1 MDEKSIS
8 RAGFQTPDL
17 DYSVVVPVYNSEE
30 SLAEL
35 FGRLKGVFAEN
46 ESSFE
51 VIFVDDNSRDA
62 SWSELVKLKDSFPE
76 IVTAIRLS
84 RNFGQHNATFCGFG
98 FVRGKRVIT
107 IDDDLQTPPEE
118 IVKLIDTANNSSAD
132 LIYGFYG
139 KKNHSYLRN
148 AGSNTLKKSG
158 RFFRNSPGE
167 GSSFRMLTYD
177 LLCKILHHNHNFI
190 FLDEVLLWYTDDIR
204 FTEVQHLPRKY
215 RQSGYSTVSLFKLFA
230 NLVLYYT
237 MVPLKVLVYGG
248 FVFSLITFIYGLYSI
263 VKKMMYN
270 VPLGYTSLIVTILF
284 STSITLFSLG
294 VLGEYLSRIYQVQN
308 RKPTFSI
315 KKVLK

>member
-1 MDEKSIS
+1 MDTMSVIGTD
-8 RAGFQTPDL
+8 RLAPDL
-17 DYSVVVPVYNSEE
+17 DYSVVVPVFNSEE
-30 SLAEL
+30 SLVEL
-35 FGRLKGVFAEN
+35 FERLKAVFTEN
-46 ESSFE
+46 ESTFE

-62 SWSELVKLKDSFPE
+62 SWSVLAKLKDSFPDF
-76 IVTAIRLS
+76 VTAVRLS

-118 IVKLIDTANNSSAD
+118 ILKLIETADVSSAD
-132 LIYGFYG
+132 LVYGFYG
-139 KKNHSYLRN
+139 KKNHSRLRN
-148 AGSNTLKKSG
+148 VGSSTLKKSS
-158 RFFRNSPGE
+158 RLFRSSPGE

-177 LLCKILHHNHNFI
+177 LLSKILHHNHNFI

-204 FTEVQHLPRKY
+204 FTEVQHLTRKY
-215 RQSGYSTVSLFKLFA
+215 KQSGYSTVSLFKLFA

-263 VKKMMYN
+263 VKKMIYD

-284 STSITLFSLG
+284 STSIILFSLG
-294 VLGEYLSRIYQVQN
+294 VLGEYLSRIYQLQN
-308 RKPTFSI
+308 RKPPFSI